1 VSLALLF
8 RDELNGF
15 YRSNVMLALWVG
27 MPALSV
33 ILYAANPQTGLPVAV
48 FTSLLVG
55 SIGGTLASAML
66 AVSIINERE
75 RHVFDLFVI
84 RPVKRREI
92 LVSKF
97 LAVYLCLIVAGLLAL
112 GMGIFADYAYTGL
125 FQVISYQSLEGA
137 LILLVSMLAISC
149 SAGIL
154 IGVVSPSVLVG
165 VILVLYGGNQAS
177 AAAILPALLYESYS
191 WFPLVPGAGVSAV
204 LLVGA
209 IVVFNARPL

>member
-1 VSLALLF
+1 VSLPLLF

-27 MPALSV
+27 
-33 ILYAANPQTGLPVAV
+33 LPVLGVLLYVVDPATGV
-48 FTSLLVG
+48 PVAIFTSLLVG

-75 RHVFDLFVI
+75 RHVYDLFVI

-97 LAVYLCLIVAGLLAL
+97 LAVYVCVIVAGLLAL
-112 GMGIFADYAYTGL
+112 GVGLATDYAYTGL
-125 FQVISYQSLEGA
+125 VQEVSFSSLQSA
-137 LILLVSMLAISC
+137 MILLVSMLAISC

-154 IGVVSPSVLVG
+154 IGVVSPSALVG

-177 AAAILPALLYESYS
+177 VAVILPALVYESYG
-191 WFPLVPGAGVSAV
+191 WFPLVPGVAVSVA
-204 LLVGA
+204 LLAGA
-209 IVVFNARPL
+209 IQIFNARQL